1 MQHLAQ
7 TFHGLMHGI
16 VSALMSMQELV
27 DAAPDAG
34 GLINAVLLLE
44 GEVHGEVEKGID
56 LPIFNR
62 EIPLEGLTGII
73 QKGVVLGVKGD
84 PVGRQVLNWRERQAL
99 AMALPGGNKE
109 VSNLFS

>member
-1 MQHLAQ
+1 
-7 TFHGLMHGI
+7 MHGI

-27 DAAPDAG
+27 DAASDAG

-62 EIPLEGLTGII
+62 EIPFEGLTGII

-99 AMALPGGNKE
+99 AMPLPGGNKE
-109 VSNLFS
+109 VSNLLS

>member
-1 MQHLAQ
+1 
-7 TFHGLMHGI
+7 MHGI

-27 DAAPDAG
+27 DAASDAG

-62 EIPLEGLTGII
+62 EIPFEGLTGII
-73 QKGVVLGVKGD
+73 QKGVVVLGV
-84 PVGRQVLNWRERQAL
+84 
-99 AMALPGGNKE
+99 
-109 VSNLFS
+109 